1 MTKAFVDTD
10 VCLDLLSGRKPFYR
24 AAEKLFS
31 LADKG
36 KLKLYVSAVS
46 FANMDYLLR
55 KQYTGAGSRQILAN
69 FKTLVH
75 VLPVDDKSIELAIA
89 SDFADFEDAI
99 QHSVALENHLSIIIT
114 RNARDFKKSPLQILT
129 PETFLAKEL

>member
-55 KQYTGAGSRQILAN
+55 KQYTGAGSRQILAK
-69 FKTLVH
+69 FKTLVQ

-89 SDFADFEDAI
+89 SEFVDFEDAI
-99 QHSVALENHLSIIIT
+99 QHSVAIENHLTIIIT
-114 RNARDFKKSPLQILT
+114 RNLKDYKRSTLHILS